1 MPNTKQSINKLCKLA
16 NSRDIILTMASLFPK
31 DKSDFQVTISTH
43 SIVKLIAIIALT
55 VVAFGLLQK
64 MSHVLG
70 LIGIAFFF
78 SLALNSPIKWVA
90 KKLPKR
96 KKDNR
101 ALAIGIT
108 MVVVVALLMGFL
120 VSVLPP
126 LSKQTVNFAKEVP
139 GLIESTKTGEGPIG
153 RFVQTYS
160 LEDDVE
166 ALADQLSSRVGNI
179 GSSALTT
186 VGKVGSSLISLL
198 TVIVLTIMML
208 SEGPKWTRLSRRM
221 IAPRR
226 RGHVESLVVEMNKVV
241 QGYVNGQ
248 VVLALVAALLIA
260 PMFFIL
266 DISYPL
272 ALIGIVFICGL
283 IPMVGH
289 TIGAVIVTFVALF
302 TSLPA
307 ALIILGYYILYQ
319 QIENYAVQPRV
330 QANTTNMSPLLVFV
344 ALLLGGSIGG
354 LLGAIVAIPV
364 MGCIR
369 ILVIDF
375 IERRDMLSKPEIKSI

>member
-1 MPNTKQSINKLCKLA
+1 
-16 NSRDIILTMASLFPK
+16 MARLFPK
-31 DKSDFQVTISTH
+31 DNADFQVTISTH
-43 SIVKLIAIIALT
+43 SIVKLIAIVVLAVLAFALLRKT
-55 VVAFGLLQK
+55 
-64 MSHVLG
+64 SHVLG

-78 SLALNSPIKWVA
+78 SLALNAPIKWVA
-90 KKLPKR
+90 QRLPNR

-101 ALAIGIT
+101 ALAIGLT
-108 MVVVVALLMGFL
+108 MVVVVGLLMGFL

-139 GLIESTKTGEGPIG
+139 SLVESTKTGEGPIG
-153 RFVQTYS
+153 RFVQSYD
-160 LEDDVE
+160 LEDEVE
-166 ALADQLSSRVGNI
+166 SLSDELSSRVGTV
-179 GSSALTT
+179 GSSAIST
-186 VGKVGSSLISLL
+186 VGKVGSSLISIL

-208 SEGPKWTRLSRRM
+208 SEGPKWTRLFRQMIEPKRRS
-221 IAPRR
+221 
-226 RGHVESLVVEMNKVV
+226 HVESLVVRMNKVV

-260 PMFFIL
+260 PMLFIL

-272 ALIGIVFICGL
+272 ALVGIVFICGL

-289 TIGAVIVTFVALF
+289 TIGAVIVTTVALF

-364 MGCIR
+364 MGCVR
-369 ILVIDF
+369 ILVLDF
-375 IERRDMLSKPEIKSI
+375 IERRDVLTQPKHETEPKTA

>member
-1 MPNTKQSINKLCKLA
+1 
-16 NSRDIILTMASLFPK
+16 MARLFPK
-31 DKSDFQVTISTH
+31 DNADFQVKISTQ
-43 SIVKLIAIIALT
+43 SIVKLIAIFALA

-78 SLALNSPIKWVA
+78 SLALNTPIKWVA
-90 KKLPKR
+90 KNLPKR

-108 MVVVVALLMGFL
+108 MAVVVALLIGFL

-126 LSKQTVNFAKEVP
+126 LSKQTVSIIKDVP
-139 GLIESTKTGEGPIG
+139 SLVEGTQTGVGPIG
-153 RFVQTYS
+153 RFVQTYN
-160 LEDDVE
+160 LQDQVE
-166 ALADQLSSRVGNI
+166 TLSEELSSRVGNI
-179 GSSALTT
+179 GSSAIST
-186 VGKVGSSLISLL
+186 VGRVGSSVISLL

-208 SEGPKWTRLSRRM
+208 AEGPKWTRLSRQL
-221 IAPRR
+221 IATKH
-226 RGHVESLVVEMNKVV
+226 RGHVESLVIEMNKVV

-248 VVLALVAALLIA
+248 VVLALAAAVLIA

-272 ALIGIVFICGL
+272 ALVGIVFICGL

-307 ALIILGYYILYQ
+307 ALIILSYYILYQ

-369 ILVIDF
+369 ILVLDF
-375 IERRDMLSKPEIKSI
+375 IKRRDVLPSSKIKSA

>member
-1 MPNTKQSINKLCKLA
+1 
-16 NSRDIILTMASLFPK
+16 MASLFPK
-31 DKSDFQVTISTH
+31 DNADFQVTISTH
-43 SIVKLIAIIALT
+43 SIVKLIAIVVLT
-55 VVAFGLLQK
+55 VVAFNVLQET
-64 MSHVLG
+64 SHVLG

-78 SLALNSPIKWVA
+78 SLALNAPIKWVA

-108 MVVVVALLMGFL
+108 MAVAIGLLMGFL
-120 VSVLPP
+120 VSILPP
-126 LSKQTVNFAKEVP
+126 LSKQTVNFVKEVP
-139 GLIESTKTGEGPIG
+139 ALVESTKTGEGPIG
-153 RFVQTYS
+153 RFVQTYD
-160 LEDDVE
+160 LQDDVD
-166 ALADQLSSRVGNI
+166 ALANQLSSRVGNI
-179 GSSALTT
+179 GSSAIST
-186 VGKVGSSLISLL
+186 VGRVGSSLISLL

-208 SEGPKWTRLSRRM
+208 SEGPKWTRLSRQM
-221 IAPRR
+221 INPKHRS
-226 RGHVESLVVEMNKVV
+226 HVESLVHEMNKVV

-248 VVLALVAALLIA
+248 VVLAFVAALLIA

-272 ALIGIVFICGL
+272 ALVGIVFICGL

-289 TIGAVIVTFVALF
+289 TIGAVIVTTVALF

-319 QIENYAVQPRV
+319 QIENYAVQPRI

-369 ILVIDF
+369 IVVVDF
-375 IERRDMLSKPEIKSI
+375 IERRDVLSRPKTKTV